1 MRAPGDRRRG
11 DSWQT
16 NPAALDS
23 ESLPGRCL
31 EGREERRGQPGGKTH
46 FPRRAALAACWRCV
60 CVRCQRR
67 DRGVPH
73 YFGVK
78 LPPPLQAIKK
88 RTEKRV
94 CRSVFLDSR
103 SQKTVH
109 TLQTN
114 PAWPSCHHIAHPRLT
129 TGSLTFSVV
138 GSSLLSRRRPF
149 MFIPSQGNLRTFTKK
164 FAKIKKIN

>member
-16 NPAALDS
+16 NAAALDS

-31 EGREERRGQPGGKTH
+31 EGREGKEGTAGRENSFPPGGQH
-46 FPRRAALAACWRCV
+46 WLHAADVFARALPTTR
-60 CVRCQRR
+60 Q
-67 DRGVPH
+67 GVPH

-78 LPPPLQAIKK
+78 PPPPPQAIKK

-94 CRSVFLDSR
+94 CRFADSR

-149 MFIPSQGNLRTFTKK
+149 MFIPSRQRSEILMS
-164 FAKIKKIN
+164 I